1 MPRVLGACS
10 PVPFWNFFLRNFGLL
25 PLHAVIHDLQS
36 KHGLRAMRRLRRLA
50 IQAGLLASGMFVF
63 ASLPAF
69 GQCLHFR
76 EAKNHIGSTRCIQ
89 GKVLRV
95 QEGNRGALFLDFC
108 EDYRACPFTV
118 VVFSRDLKH
127 VGDVRYLQGKDVE
140 IHGPIQEYDGRAE
153 IILSRYKQLRG
164 NGARIPPLPK
174 DYDVEKRG
182 RYSAGT
188 FSHPSSGKKPARKR
202 QGPPVSIEDTS
213 SNGADE

>member
-1 MPRVLGACS
+1 MKRFCR
-10 PVPFWNFFLRNFGLL
+10 W
-25 PLHAVIHDLQS
+25 
-36 KHGLRAMRRLRRLA
+36 A
-50 IQAGLLASGMFVF
+50 IQACLAIGILLFIP
-63 ASLPAF
+63 LPTF
-69 GQCLHFR
+69 GQCIPFR
-76 EAKNHIGSTRCIQ
+76 DAKNHIGSTKCIQ

-95 QEGNRGALFLDFC
+95 QEGKRGAMFLDFC
-108 EDYRACPFTV
+108 EDFRTCPFTV

-127 VGDVRYLQGKDVE
+127 VGDVRFLQGKDVE

-164 NGARIPPLPK
+164 DGARIPPLSK
-174 DYDVEKRG
+174 DYDVERRG

-188 FSHPSSGKKPARKR
+188 FSHPSTGSKPARKR